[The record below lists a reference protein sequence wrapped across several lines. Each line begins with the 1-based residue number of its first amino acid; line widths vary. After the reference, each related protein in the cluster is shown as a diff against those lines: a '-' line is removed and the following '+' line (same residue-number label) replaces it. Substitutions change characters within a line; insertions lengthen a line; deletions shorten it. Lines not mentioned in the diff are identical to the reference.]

1 MISPYEHGRNAAQ
14 HGKHIQACPF
24 DCGTEEWHGWRRGY
38 SDVLPARLPTLRR
51 SMPNFFV
58 LVAAD
63 FLPVTVLLAWAL
75 QCSS

>member
-38 SDVLPARLPTLRR
+38 SDVSPSGP
-51 SMPNFFV
+51 F
-58 LVAAD
+58 AD
-63 FLPVTVLLAWAL
+63 AEKVNA
-75 QCSS
+75 